1 MPPANPAS
9 KGGRSPLVTVFLT
22 VFIDLLGFG
31 IVIPLLPVYSK
42 AYGAS
47 EFSLGLLFASFSA
60 MQFVF
65 APFWGRVSDRWGRRP
80 VLIGGLIGTA
90 FSYVLFG
97 LASSMTGLFVA
108 RMLAGFFGANV
119 ATAQAYIA
127 DVTDERNRA
136 RGMGMVGAAFG
147 LGFTFGP
154 LVGGELAAWHIG
166 LPGFVAAGLSA
177 SAALYGFLRLG
188 EPERTRDPS
197 SSRLFGFAT
206 VREVAGN
213 GRIGTVMLLYFLSIL
228 AFSGFETMFI
238 RFGLAR
244 FPEVFG
250 IEGPLASATL
260 DQVLAAAPIAGRYM
274 FFIGLIA
281 AVIQGGLI
289 RRLVP
294 RFGEVRLIVAG
305 PVLLGLSLAII
316 GLAQSWWV
324 VILGCAVMP
333 LGFGINNPSLN
344 GLLSRAAP
352 ADRQGAVLG
361 LNQSVGSLA
370 RVLGPL
376 LAGVLFGALGPGA
389 PFGAGAAI
397 LAVAAL
403 IAMAYR
409 ARHGASFA
417 AAAAAAVDDEPTD

>member
-1 MPPANPAS
+1 
-9 KGGRSPLVTVFLT
+9 
-22 VFIDLLGFG
+22 
-31 IVIPLLPVYSK
+31 
-42 AYGAS
+42 
-47 EFSLGLLFASFSA
+47 
-60 MQFVF
+60 
-65 APFWGRVSDRWGRRP
+65 
-80 VLIGGLIGTA
+80 
-90 FSYVLFG
+90 
-97 LASSMTGLFVA
+97 
-108 RMLAGFFGANV
+108 
-119 ATAQAYIA
+119 
-127 DVTDERNRA
+127 
-136 RGMGMVGAAFG
+136 
-147 LGFTFGP
+147 
-154 LVGGELAAWHIG
+154 
-166 LPGFVAAGLSA
+166 
-177 SAALYGFLRLG
+177 
-188 EPERTRDPS
+188 
-197 SSRLFGFAT
+197 
-206 VREVAGN
+206 
-213 GRIGTVMLLYFLSIL
+213 
-228 AFSGFETMFI
+228 MFI

-250 IEGPLASATL
+250 IEGPLASATI

-305 PVLLGLSLAII
+305 PILLGISLAII

-333 LGFGINNPSLN
+333 FGFGINNPSLN

-417 AAAAAAVDDEPTD
+417 AAAAAVDDEPTN